1 MADVVEWTPEGLAA
15 LANEHTHG
23 VPSHRDDDRG
33 SLRAKVDASL
43 ARYAPCWDRGLAKN
57 DSEGRPRADEHGRA
71 AVAHA
76 KTWIGAT
83 PTKLSIVDAAGVLSL
98 VGARGDGHATQLA
111 ELLLR
116 DHGIAFMVRVLVQM
130 WSMATNY
137 HDPDWPKSEE
147 NLAIWLFGVSDT
159 GSDPSWVNDS
169 SVSHAKGTLAG
180 YLAKRASSDAERAE
194 LLAAVDVA
202 WADAPLFA
210 RPALAV
216 AADDRDLAERA
227 AREIFAATPPWYPH
241 YARHNLPNLIGDR
254 ALLDRLGFIEDA
266 RPRLRFLESMGIA
279 ALPIYEAMYTSKI
292 SKYQREHLTK
302 QLVNIRGPRTAT
314 LLAPYAEKAPFAA
327 EIRAY
332 FARAPEL
339 LVIVRADKKLG
350 PYYAQLDKL
359 AAKIAPKGTKG
370 ETAATKTPKG
380 EKSASSPKTPKGEK
394 SASSPKTPKGEK
406 SASSTNR
413 EKSASSTNRET
424 SASSTNRETSA
435 KSATKTAPAT
445 KTPAAKTTSSAT
457 AKKR

>member
-1 MADVVEWTPEGLAA
+1 MTDVVEWTPEGLAA
-15 LANEHTHG
+15 LANEHTWG
-23 VPSHRDDDRG
+23 APSHRDDDREA
-33 SLRAKVDASL
+33 LRAKVDASL

-83 PTKLSIVDAAGVLSL
+83 PTKVSTVDAAGVLSL
-98 VGARGDGHATQLA
+98 VGARSDGHLTALA

-147 NLAIWLFGVSDT
+147 NLAIWLFGVSES
-159 GSDPSWVNDS
+159 GDPSWVNDS
-169 SVSHAKGTLAG
+169 SVSHAKGTLAD
-180 YLAKRASSDAERAE
+180 YLAKRASTDAERAE
-194 LLAAVDVA
+194 LLAAVNA
-202 WADAPLFA
+202 TWTDAPLFA

-216 AADDRDLAERA
+216 AADDGELAERA
-227 AREIFAATPPWYPH
+227 IREMFAADPPWYAH
-241 YARHNLPNLIGDR
+241 YARQNLPNLIADH
-254 ALLDRLGFIEDA
+254 ALLDRLGFIKDA
-266 RPRLRFLESMGIA
+266 RPRLRFLERMGIA

-302 QLVNIRGPRTAT
+302 HLVNIRGPRVAT

-339 LVIVRADKKLG
+339 LVIARADKKLA

-359 AAKIAPKGTKG
+359 AAKIAPKD
-370 ETAATKTPKG
+370 
-380 EKSASSPKTPKGEK
+380 EKP
-394 SASSPKTPKGEK
+394 
-406 SASSTNR
+406 
-413 EKSASSTNRET
+413 
-424 SASSTNRETSA
+424 A
-435 KSATKTAPAT
+435 KSATKTKSKAPAPKTPAPKTPAT
-445 KTPAAKTTSSAT
+445 K
-457 AKKR
+457 R